1 MSRSRRKNPCAGITT
16 ARSDKPFKVQEH
28 RAERRVARQVVKSS
42 CDDSDPRLF
51 AAYGDP
57 WRAPKDGKQWWDS
70 CDAKFL
76 RK

>member
-28 RAERRVARQVVKSS
+28 RAERRAVGVTLRTTLDQDAPALQHV
-42 CDDSDPRLF
+42 
-51 AAYGDP
+51 YGDP
-57 WRAPKDGKQWWDS
+57 WRAPKDGKQWWDD

>member
-28 RAERRVARQVVKSS
+28 RAERRATRQIVTSS
-42 CDDSDPRLF
+42 QDDADPRLF
-51 AAYGDP
+51 SVYGDP
-57 WRAPKDGKQWWDS
+57 WKAPKDGKQWWPG
-70 CDAKFL
+70 CDQPFL